1 MHFHVQLQKKYAIT
15 ESAVYTFISAHQRF
29 SNKKCYIHVNLHFT
43 VLFFTMGHTGHA
55 VLTSLLKCK

>member
-29 SNKKCYIHVNLHFT
+29 SNKKCTY
-43 VLFFTMGHTGHA
+43 M
-55 VLTSLLKCK
+55 